1 MANQVAKKTE
11 VSRRNFLRAAA
22 AGLALAAAFAPWK
35 RLLPGKSKDQRGT
48 INFPPGSIFTPRL
61 KK

>member
-1 MANQVAKKTE
+1 MTDQVAKKTG

-22 AGLALAAAFAPWK
+22 AGLALAAALAPWK

-48 INFPPGSIFTPRL
+48 INFPPGSIFTPRF